1 MASLAAITL
10 SINKKENSP
19 DISYRDF
26 LKYQNAENSP
36 ITRLNWMA
44 AAIMLKTDFSGDL
57 GLIVTEKRSEII
69 SAYYWHKQF
78 IFND

>member
-1 MASLAAITL
+1 
-10 SINKKENSP
+10 
-19 DISYRDF
+19 
-26 LKYQNAENSP
+26 
-36 ITRLNWMA
+36 MA

-57 GLIVTEKRSEII
+57 GLIVTEKRAEII